1 MPDLD
6 AVKAAFDQL
15 NILAPQIKRQ
25 RLRRVGI
32 ETDVVDKGIVIARHM
47 RQPVVGDRLDIFA
60 AVLPVVHIVVK
71 VLVPA

>member
-25 RLRRVGI
+25 RMRRVGI

-47 RQPVVGDRLDIFA
+47 RQPVVGDHLDVFA